1 MPQPGTLHRRY
12 FDHLVQMGQVVLDLM
27 VVILA
32 CVAALVLHRLSA
44 PLDKGFWDP
53 SYVFATYRE
62 VFSIIAAVSLVCFH
76 QFGMYAPIR
85 SALDMEEFKWGGII
99 KRLVLSSLTAF
110 LVVSTLIVFLSQ
122 TTASQG
128 PVGGGVADDIGSWF
142 VQLYQRVSLSIPG
155 GTLSRPVLLLA
166 FMLIPTFM
174 VAGRFFCFRGIQE
187 LHRQGLGNRNAVVIG
202 DGPAGESLK
211 HKLQREPALGLR
223 FVGWIAAVERPSGV
237 GAEGSEVL
245 GTTADLERL
254 LDQHDV
260 SEVLVALPEAPYQD
274 VVDLSIRLEQLGV
287 TYSVMTNRT

>member
-1 MPQPGTLHRRY
+1 MPQLGILHRLD
-12 FDHLVQMGQVVLDLM
+12 FDHLVQMGQVVLDL
-27 VVILA
+27 VIVILA
-32 CVAALVLHRLSA
+32 CVAAFALYGLLA
-44 PLDKGFWDP
+44 PLEQGATDA
-53 SYVFATYRE
+53 SYRLATYRE
-62 VFSIIAAVSLVCFH
+62 VFSITAAVSLVCFH
-76 QFGMYAPIR
+76 QLGMYAPIE

-99 KRLVLSSLTAF
+99 KRLMLSSLTAF
-110 LVVSTLIVFLSQ
+110 LVVSTLLVFLSQ
-122 TTASQG
+122 TTAGQDR
-128 PVGGGVADDIGSWF
+128 GGDGFFDQVGSWF
-142 VQLYQRVSLSIPG
+142 VQLHHRVDLHMPQD
-155 GTLSRPVLLLA
+155 TLNRPVLLLA

-174 VAGRFFCFRGIQE
+174 VAGRFISFRAIQE

-223 FVGWIAAVERPSGV
+223 FVGWIAAGESPSGV

-274 VVDLSIRLEQLGV
+274 VVDLSSRLEQLGV
-287 TYSVMTNRT
+287 RYSVMTNRT